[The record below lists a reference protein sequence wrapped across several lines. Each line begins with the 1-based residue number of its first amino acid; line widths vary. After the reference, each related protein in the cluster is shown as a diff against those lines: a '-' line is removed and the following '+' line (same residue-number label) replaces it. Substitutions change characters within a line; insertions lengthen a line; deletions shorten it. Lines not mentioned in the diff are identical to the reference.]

1 MANELT
7 VLDRDLDG
15 DTNYND
21 ETVARTYDA
30 AGNLVDDGEQY
41 EYVYDVWGRLRFVV
55 NRDTSD
61 TVAEYR
67 YNGLGHRTGWHS
79 DVTDDSGGGPD
90 GEVDDYDPWY
100 HFVYDDRWRVVAVY
114 RAFHD
119 PDPEEWAI
127 DAAAKERFV
136 YHNAGLDGYGGS
148 SYIDAVV
155 LRDRDANTAWEDEVH
170 SVALAQPAT

>member
-1 MANELT
+1 MSARSVCFTPLT
-7 VLDRDLDG
+7 DDRE
-15 DTNYND
+15 N
-21 ETVARTYDA
+21 
-30 AGNLVDDGEQY
+30 Y

-61 TVAEYR
+61 TVAEYT

-100 HFVYDDRWRVVAVY
+100 HFVYDDRWRVIAVY

-136 YHNAGLDGYGGS
+136 YHNAGLDEYGGS
-148 SYIDAVV
+148 SSTYGVGKAAARIRTGD
-155 LRDRDANTAWEDEVH
+155 LWFTKPLLYH
-170 SVALAQPAT
+170 